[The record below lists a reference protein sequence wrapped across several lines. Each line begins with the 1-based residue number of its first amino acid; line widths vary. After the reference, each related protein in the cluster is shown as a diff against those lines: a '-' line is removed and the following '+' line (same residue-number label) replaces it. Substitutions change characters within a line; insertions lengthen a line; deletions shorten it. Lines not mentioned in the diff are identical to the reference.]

1 MGTPA
6 PRRLEASS
14 FGNGTEQ
21 LDLSRD
27 ELSEP
32 VRGEDP
38 LEENPNDAHNRR
50 TLRPYDAPQNCEDAA
65 ALKLLAAV
73 DRQPRVETVRIVFL
87 TSGKGAE
94 EIAYL
99 ELRSTD
105 LPEGVSA
112 ANLYARIELP
122 LATIFETPVEE
133 LTALLKRR
141 LVSQTAITRSA
152 ETPPRTTL
160 MAN

>member
-1 MGTPA
+1 
-6 PRRLEASS
+6 LK
-14 FGNGTEQ
+14 
-21 LDLSRD
+21 
-27 ELSEP
+27 
-32 VRGEDP
+32 ED
-38 LEENPNDAHNRR
+38 PNDAHNRR
-50 TLRPYDAPQNCEDAA
+50 TLRPYDTPQNREDAA
-65 ALKLLAAV
+65 ALKLLAIV
-73 DRQPRVETVRIVFL
+73 DRHPRVEIVKIVFH

-94 EIAYL
+94 GIAYL

-112 ANLYARIELP
+112 ANLYACIELS

-141 LVSQTAITRSA
+141 LISLTAIAQSA
-152 ETPPRTTL
+152 EMPPRTTL

>member
-1 MGTPA
+1 M
-6 PRRLEASS
+6 
-14 FGNGTEQ
+14 
-21 LDLSRD
+21 
-27 ELSEP
+27 
-32 VRGEDP
+32 RGEDP

-50 TLRPYDAPQNCEDAA
+50 TLRRYDTPQNREDNA

-73 DRQPRVETVRIVFL
+73 DRQPRVEIVRIVFY
-87 TSGKGAE
+87 TGGKGAE
-94 EIAYL
+94 GIAYL

-122 LATIFETPVEE
+122 LATIFETPVEK

-141 LVSQTAITRSA
+141 LISLTAITQSA
-152 ETPPRTTL
+152 GTPPRTTL
-160 MAN
+160 IAN